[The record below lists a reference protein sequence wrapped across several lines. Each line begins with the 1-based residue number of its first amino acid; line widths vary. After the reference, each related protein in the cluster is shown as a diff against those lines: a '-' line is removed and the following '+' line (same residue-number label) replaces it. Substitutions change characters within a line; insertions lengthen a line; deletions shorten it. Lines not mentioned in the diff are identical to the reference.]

1 MKNKEMKV
9 KAMSMAVAMSMVVGL
24 CPSTI
29 FAATGSQTAKDGTY
43 TKTAHV
49 ARTAE
54 DDENEDEWNEYDVEV
69 SLKVEDGKFSAITVT
84 PGEGYNA
91 ESDSYFAK
99 AVSKSKGIQKMLVG
113 KAATED
119 TINGWDSVSGATR
132 TSKAVKEA
140 ALAAIKS
147 ANEEVT
153 VDTTKLEAA
162 ITAAEALKEADY
174 TADSWSAM
182 QTKLT
187 AAKAALTAK
196 ESQSAVDTAADEL
209 NTAVGNLKKAQ
220 AEETKYIVMNVPYNA
235 FYEAYNL
242 TDKAVWEVED
252 GVDAVS
258 TATTNKFKG
267 TTGLAKGTYNNGKYI
282 MGVTL
287 PVVVSAEDYA
297 KLNTSLTESDDYYFT
312 TLDSEPEAYSK
323 LTVNKDGSYSFSKVS
338 DAKVSNKYLSVT
350 DLDLNAGYGDYQVTI
365 DGLGTK
371 DGMKVGEN
379 ETKEYTLYGA
389 ILNTT
394 AGKSYGMTSLENLW
408 VGTKKPN
415 VEIAWSIKEGQ
426 GLKRGHGAGDPFYQF
441 SDMNGATLKS
451 VTLITSLGVI
461 DVPCDIIL
469 DKYYE
474 GDLSGLTYALENDS
488 KELSISGIPSDLKD
502 VKISVSGGLATD
514 KEVKNGK
521 VELDKAPNAGTQYTI
536 TISSSNY
543 PDITRTT
550 STPITKDEKTE
561 LQKWIDKAVK
571 TEGYEENAD
580 LKEHVQEAEEMLKNK
595 EALSYDAE
603 ELIGELTEKVK
614 ATYTS
619 VEASATL
626 KGNKLEIALQDKEL
640 ADFENPTYTLSYRQ
654 GRGMTTFASGKLE
667 NLKVELEKD
676 PTVGTDYTLTIVS
689 DNYQDIKTTV
699 KASEDKTITTTE
711 LEAAIA
717 KAEALKEADYTADS
731 WSAMQTKLT
740 AAKAALTAK
749 ESQSAVDTAADEL
762 NTAVK
767 ALKKAEVAKETY
779 VLMNIPYSEF
789 YAADQVAGADSVS
802 SATKAKTRST
812 LAAGS
817 YHVNS
822 DGTDITGITYPVKIS
837 DASVLKNY
845 TQITDD
851 SKLSITVNIK
861 GKETT
866 TEYNGKDAL
875 FESANYSYYILSETP
890 SYYKEATVNA
900 DGSLSFSEVKGATAQ
915 KLSDASIDFTTDTKY
930 GDYELDVNGLPKTV
944 NTVYG
949 VVISTKEGDNYGLRH
964 LENIWKKTKLAW
976 STGFVTTSHG
986 NTLDSKDYEKMM
998 GQTINKITYYTD
1010 NGIYEIGAD
1019 QYVPV
1024 KFNGTVAAE
1033 NADVESG
1040 KVNLTVE
1047 GLPGDYQ
1054 AEYTVEGLED
1064 VQVKDGVLTYKTK
1077 GAEIGKYTLKV
1088 SDKSGK
1094 YADLTTDFELTK
1106 EAVPVVFNNESA
1118 ALVAAEGYAA
1128 EDVTSYVKKIKS
1140 VTVDGTEYA
1149 ATGKRAVKII
1159 KEDGTIDTTAAP
1171 FKDAE
1176 NGHGFKISVKATGY
1190 AKDYEFTYT
1199 LSQESEYTYAYVG
1212 LSWAEYWA
1220 DENVQ
1225 AAGDTSSSDAKDSK
1239 GESDKGAFDTVT
1251 RATVN
1256 HGLHRG
1262 SFQCNAVIKAE
1273 NGKEYAVEYWTDG
1286 TTAVLTDGSK
1296 ITFNR
1301 GEITEESGATT
1312 KMTEYDVLGLK
1323 YVPVKVKTSDLDA
1336 LKASYRV
1343 IENGS
1348 ELAGG
1353 YSEKNLVSYTGLVAN
1368 VTENTNGLKTATKNE
1383 DGSFSFSARVNN
1395 GSESGIKD
1403 QALKT
1408 APTAEEAG
1416 LKVKEASGSY
1426 GEFLRVDLTGNYG
1439 DLGSNLQTVT
1449 WTYYGDD
1456 STYTNVKATYGTKFA
1471 ADNWMHK
1478 AMGIQLGLTD
1488 SLRCKLPEGTDGTGY
1503 WTITLTALGYNDVTY
1518 KFQAT
1523 EENIVK
1529 ESEDKTITTTELEAA
1544 IAKAEALKEA
1554 EYTAESWASMQM
1566 ELQEAKDELKN
1577 PKTQATVDEAVSHLN
1592 AAVEA
1597 LVKKEEPAAVD
1608 TSSLEK
1614 VISDAAALKE
1624 ADYTVDSWKAL
1635 QSALTDAKSA
1645 LNAKE
1650 SQEKVDKATDA
1661 LNTAIKA
1668 LVKNGNQ
1675 AGSQNG
1681 SATPTV
1687 TKKAGTTTD
1696 GSASKGTSGSKAAK
1710 TGDPANVLGLLGL
1723 AFSSLGA
1730 GVGGFAWKRKRK

>member
-49 ARTAE
+49 TRTE
-54 DDENEDEWNEYDVEV
+54 DDSDDEWNEYDVEV
-69 SLKVEDGKFSAITVT
+69 SLKVEDGKFSEITVT
-84 PGEGYNA
+84 PKEGYDEENA
-91 ESDSYFAK
+91 SYFKK
-99 AVSKSKGIQKMLVG
+99 AYSKPKGFKTKLEGQ
-113 KAATED
+113 AATED
-119 TINGWDSVSGATR
+119 TINSWDTVSGATR
-132 TSKAVKEA
+132 TSDAIKKA
-140 ALAAIKS
+140 ALEAIQSAPAAG
-147 ANEEVT
+147 ETVT
-153 VDTTKLEAA
+153 IDTAKLESA
-162 ITAAEALKEADY
+162 IAAAEKLTESDY

-187 AAKAALTAK
+187 VAKAALKAK

-209 NTAVGNLKKAQ
+209 NA
-220 AEETKYIVMNVPYNA
+220 
-235 FYEAYNL
+235 
-242 TDKAVWEVED
+242 
-252 GVDAVS
+252 
-258 TATTNKFKG
+258 
-267 TTGLAKGTYNNGKYI
+267 
-282 MGVTL
+282 
-287 PVVVSAEDYA
+287 
-297 KLNTSLTESDDYYFT
+297 
-312 TLDSEPEAYSK
+312 
-323 LTVNKDGSYSFSKVS
+323 
-338 DAKVSNKYLSVT
+338 
-350 DLDLNAGYGDYQVTI
+350 
-365 DGLGTK
+365 
-371 DGMKVGEN
+371 
-379 ETKEYTLYGA
+379 
-389 ILNTT
+389 
-394 AGKSYGMTSLENLW
+394 
-408 VGTKKPN
+408 
-415 VEIAWSIKEGQ
+415 
-426 GLKRGHGAGDPFYQF
+426 
-441 SDMNGATLKS
+441 
-451 VTLITSLGVI
+451 
-461 DVPCDIIL
+461 
-469 DKYYE
+469 
-474 GDLSGLTYALENDS
+474 
-488 KELSISGIPSDLKD
+488 
-502 VKISVSGGLATD
+502 
-514 KEVKNGK
+514 
-521 VELDKAPNAGTQYTI
+521 
-536 TISSSNY
+536 
-543 PDITRTT
+543 
-550 STPITKDEKTE
+550 
-561 LQKWIDKAVK
+561 
-571 TEGYEENAD
+571 
-580 LKEHVQEAEEMLKNK
+580 
-595 EALSYDAE
+595 
-603 ELIGELTEKVK
+603 
-614 ATYTS
+614 
-619 VEASATL
+619 
-626 KGNKLEIALQDKEL
+626 
-640 ADFENPTYTLSYRQ
+640 
-654 GRGMTTFASGKLE
+654 
-667 NLKVELEKD
+667 
-676 PTVGTDYTLTIVS
+676 
-689 DNYQDIKTTV
+689 
-699 KASEDKTITTTE
+699 
-711 LEAAIA
+711 
-717 KAEALKEADYTADS
+717 
-731 WSAMQTKLT
+731 
-740 AAKAALTAK
+740 
-749 ESQSAVDTAADEL
+749 
-762 NTAVK
+762 AVK

-789 YAADQVAGADSVS
+789 YAADKVAGADSVS
-802 SATKAKTRST
+802 SATKAKTRSK
-812 LAAGS
+812 LVAGS

-851 SKLSITVNIK
+851 SKLSITVNMK

-875 FESANYSYYILSETP
+875 FESASYSYYILSETP

-900 DGSLSFSEVKGATAQ
+900 DGSFSFSEVKGATAQ

-930 GDYELDVNGLPKTV
+930 GDYELDVNGLPDTV

-964 LENIWKKTKLAW
+964 LENIWKKKELAW

-986 NTLDSKDYEKMM
+986 NTLNSKDYEKMM

-1010 NGIYEIGAD
+1010 NGIYEIDAD
-1019 QYVPV
+1019 QYVPI

-1033 NADVESG
+1033 NADVKSG
-1040 KVNLTVE
+1040 KVNVTVE

-1054 AEYTVEGLED
+1054 AEYTVKGLED
-1064 VQVKDGVLTYKTK
+1064 VQVKEGVLTYKTK

-1094 YADLTTDFELTK
+1094 YADLKTDFELTT
-1106 EAVPVVFNNESA
+1106 EAVPVVFNSESA

-1128 EDVTSYVKKIKS
+1128 DDVTSYVKKIKS

-1171 FKDAE
+1171 FKNAE
-1176 NGHGFKISVKATGY
+1176 NGQEFKITVKATGY
-1190 AKDYEFTYT
+1190 AKDCEFTYT
-1199 LSQESEYTYAYVG
+1199 VAQESEYTYAYVG

-1220 DENVQ
+1220 AENVQ
-1225 AAGDTSSSDAKDSK
+1225 AAGDTSSSDAKDAK

-1251 RATVN
+1251 RATVT

-1273 NGKEYAVEYWTDG
+1273 NGKEYAVEYWTDA

-1323 YVPVKVKTSDLDA
+1323 YVPVKVKTSDLEA
-1336 LKASYRV
+1336 LKANYRV

-1353 YSEKNLVSYTGLVAN
+1353 YSEKNLVGYTGLVAN

-1456 STYTNVKATYGTKFA
+1456 STYTNAKATYGTKFA

-1478 AMGIQLGLTD
+1478 IMGIQLGLTD
-1488 SLRCKLPEGTDGTGY
+1488 SLRCTLPEGTDGTGY

-1529 ESEDKTITTTELEAA
+1529 ASENEKITTTELEAA

-1554 EYTAESWASMQM
+1554 DYTAESWASMQM

-1597 LVKKEEPAAVD
+1597 LVKVEGDKKEEPTAVD

-1614 VISDAAALKE
+1614 VISNAAALKE
-1624 ADYTVDSWKAL
+1624 ADYTADSWKAL

-1650 SQEKVDKATDA
+1650 SQEKVDKATDK
-1661 LNTAIKA
+1661 LNSAIKA
-1668 LVKNGNQ
+1668 LVKNGKQ
-1675 AGSQNG
+1675 DGSQNG

-1687 TKKAGTTTD
+1687 TKKAGTTTH

>member
-29 FAATGSQTAKDGTY
+29 FAATGSQTTKDGTY

-147 ANEEVT
+147 ANEAVT

-196 ESQSAVDTAADEL
+196 EPQSAVDTAADEL
-209 NTAVGNLKKAQ
+209 NA
-220 AEETKYIVMNVPYNA
+220 
-235 FYEAYNL
+235 
-242 TDKAVWEVED
+242 
-252 GVDAVS
+252 
-258 TATTNKFKG
+258 
-267 TTGLAKGTYNNGKYI
+267 
-282 MGVTL
+282 
-287 PVVVSAEDYA
+287 
-297 KLNTSLTESDDYYFT
+297 
-312 TLDSEPEAYSK
+312 
-323 LTVNKDGSYSFSKVS
+323 
-338 DAKVSNKYLSVT
+338 
-350 DLDLNAGYGDYQVTI
+350 
-365 DGLGTK
+365 
-371 DGMKVGEN
+371 
-379 ETKEYTLYGA
+379 
-389 ILNTT
+389 
-394 AGKSYGMTSLENLW
+394 
-408 VGTKKPN
+408 
-415 VEIAWSIKEGQ
+415 
-426 GLKRGHGAGDPFYQF
+426 
-441 SDMNGATLKS
+441 
-451 VTLITSLGVI
+451 
-461 DVPCDIIL
+461 
-469 DKYYE
+469 
-474 GDLSGLTYALENDS
+474 
-488 KELSISGIPSDLKD
+488 
-502 VKISVSGGLATD
+502 
-514 KEVKNGK
+514 
-521 VELDKAPNAGTQYTI
+521 
-536 TISSSNY
+536 
-543 PDITRTT
+543 
-550 STPITKDEKTE
+550 
-561 LQKWIDKAVK
+561 
-571 TEGYEENAD
+571 
-580 LKEHVQEAEEMLKNK
+580 
-595 EALSYDAE
+595 
-603 ELIGELTEKVK
+603 
-614 ATYTS
+614 
-619 VEASATL
+619 
-626 KGNKLEIALQDKEL
+626 
-640 ADFENPTYTLSYRQ
+640 
-654 GRGMTTFASGKLE
+654 
-667 NLKVELEKD
+667 
-676 PTVGTDYTLTIVS
+676 
-689 DNYQDIKTTV
+689 
-699 KASEDKTITTTE
+699 
-711 LEAAIA
+711 
-717 KAEALKEADYTADS
+717 
-731 WSAMQTKLT
+731 
-740 AAKAALTAK
+740 
-749 ESQSAVDTAADEL
+749 
-762 NTAVK
+762 AVK

-802 SATKAKTRST
+802 SATKAKTRSK
-812 LAAGS
+812 LVAGS

-851 SKLSITVNIK
+851 SKLSITVNMK

-875 FESANYSYYILSETP
+875 FESASYSYYILSETP

-930 GDYELDVNGLPKTV
+930 GDYELDLNGLPKTV

-964 LENIWKKTKLAW
+964 LENIWKKKELAW

-986 NTLDSKDYEKMM
+986 NTLNSKDYEKMM

-1010 NGIYEIGAD
+1010 NGIYEIDAD

-1024 KFNGTVAAE
+1024 KFNGTIAAE

-1040 KVNLTVE
+1040 KVNVTVE

-1094 YADLTTDFELTK
+1094 YADLTTDFELTT

-1128 EDVTSYVKKIKS
+1128 EDVTSYVKKIES

-1149 ATGKRAVKII
+1149 ATGKHAVKII

-1220 DENVQ
+1220 AENVQ

-1286 TTAVLTDGSK
+1286 TTAVLTDGSR

-1383 DGSFSFSARVNN
+1383 NGSFSFSARVNN

-1408 APTAEEAG
+1408 APTAEEVG

-1426 GEFLRVDLTGNYG
+1426 GEFLRVDLTGKYG

-1456 STYTNVKATYGTKFA
+1456 STYTNAKATYGTKFA

-1488 SLRCKLPEGTDGTGY
+1488 SLRCTLPEGTDGTGY

-1529 ESEDKTITTTELEAA
+1529 ASEDKTITTTNLETA

-1597 LVKKEEPAAVD
+1597 LVKAEGDKTEEDKKDDDKKEEPAAVD